1 MNSNRNPSSIG
12 SWTFMALM
20 LVLADVSLASSG
32 RAPSNRTGAPGH
44 QSCAGCHGPSSP
56 NGGPGSV
63 VLDFSG
69 LEDEYEPG
77 QGYTITVTVADAGQG
92 RFGFAMAARDADN
105 EFVDVGT
112 FSAGSG
118 DTRILSSG
126 QVGHRNAPRVDDL
139 HTFTVNWQAPADAV
153 GDVTF
158 YVSGLAANNNN
169 APGNGDNVYTSTL
182 NISEKTVAPD
192 NLPPVLNVPVE
203 TVQATRAVTVGIGG
217 VSVGDPDAAGEMVRV
232 ALDVSEGR
240 IEISELVPGGLD
252 AGDIT
257 GNGSSSV
264 TVDGTLEMINA
275 TFSDPEGIL
284 YTGDTGYVGP
294 DLLLLEINDNGHS
307 GAGGA
312 LVANASIPIEV
323 ADAPSLAFLG
333 FVNSEFRLVLNGTA
347 GRTYLVEYSSDLETF
362 SPLAELTLSGE
373 SEQLADVSAAGAIR
387 RYYRARET
395 GLDP

>member
-1 MNSNRNPSSIG
+1 M
-12 SWTFMALM
+12 
-20 LVLADVSLASSG
+20 
-32 RAPSNRTGAPGH
+32 
-44 QSCAGCHGPSSP
+44 
-56 NGGPGSV
+56 
-63 VLDFSG
+63 
-69 LEDEYEPG
+69 
-77 QGYTITVTVADAGQG
+77 
-92 RFGFAMAARDADN
+92 
-105 EFVDVGT
+105 
-112 FSAGSG
+112 
-118 DTRILSSG
+118 
-126 QVGHRNAPRVDDL
+126 
-139 HTFTVNWQAPADAV
+139 
-153 GDVTF
+153 
-158 YVSGLAANNNN
+158 
-169 APGNGDNVYTSTL
+169 
-182 NISEKTVAPD
+182 
-192 NLPPVLNVPVE
+192 
-203 TVQATRAVTVGIGG
+203 QATRAVTVGIGG

-284 YTGDTGYVGP
+284 YTVDTGYVGP

-312 LVANASIPIEV
+312 LVANASIPIE
-323 ADAPSLAFLG
+323 
-333 FVNSEFRLVLNGTA
+333 
-347 GRTYLVEYSSDLETF
+347 VEYSSDLETF